1 MSIIT
6 VPDPASR
13 HAATMSDGAVITLR
27 RHGNLSAPRVILS
40 NENGCAIEGDNPYW
54 RLLLADFEVV
64 GSLPGWLA
72 SRRQILIGSP
82 PRSVR

>member
-6 VPDPASR
+6 VPDPVSR
-13 HAATMSDGAVITLR
+13 HAVTMSDGTVITLR

-54 RLLLADFEVV
+54 RLLRADFEVV
-64 GSLPGWLA
+64 GFVAGLA
-72 SRRQILIGSP
+72 R
-82 PRSVR
+82 